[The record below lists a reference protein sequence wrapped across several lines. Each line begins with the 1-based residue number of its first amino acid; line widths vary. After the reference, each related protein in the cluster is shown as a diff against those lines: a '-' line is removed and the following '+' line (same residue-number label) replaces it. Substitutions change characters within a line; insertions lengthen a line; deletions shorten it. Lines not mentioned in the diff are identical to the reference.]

1 MVIKIMV
8 VLLLLAVGDNGTT
21 LAITPKEEELPL
33 EVLKTP
39 ITTELE
45 QLAPSNKQELEVCN
59 INSSFA
65 SYMSYKAITNQSSKQ
80 YELQQIAS
88 TNIKGYREL
97 EDRVMIAMHS
107 QYGSVGDKLVITFND
122 GSTVNVILGDIKA
135 NTDCSH
141 YVNENESSI
150 IEVIVDVS
158 IITDKHL
165 GKIAEYSKPIIK
177 IEKEL

>member
-8 VLLLLAVGDNGTT
+8 VLLLLTVGDNGAT
-21 LAITPKEEELPL
+21 LAITPKEEEHPL
-33 EVLKTP
+33 EALKRPITPELEP
-39 ITTELE
+39 ITTKDM
-45 QLAPSNKQELEVCN
+45 PVCN
-59 INSSFA
+59 VNSRFA